1 MRKTRKTSSRRRKP
15 AAKQRSWAA
24 SLLFFTLGVILAFV
38 VLSFF
43 PRLIPD
49 NLQSTIRHSTVLV
62 KQWQQKYWP
71 TRATTT
77 TTVKKRRARPA
88 KKSLPTAVKKPAA
101 TTLYITLYKATPDY
115 DSLTSKSK
123 LLKMPKGGK
132 ARLARMIFAEL
143 TRDESQSK
151 SPLPPGVRL
160 RAVSF
165 AGRRITLDLSKE
177 IISGLANTG
186 SSDEMLAVYGLVN
199 TYLKNF
205 PAYTEV
211 QIMVDGHL
219 VKTLSGHIEI
229 NRPLTWGQVLQ
240 SYK

>member
-1 MRKTRKTSSRRRKP
+1 MKKTRKTRSRRPKP
-15 AAKQRSWAA
+15 AAKKRSWAA
-24 SLLFFTLGVILAFV
+24 SLFFFTFGVVLTFL

-49 NLQSTIRHSTVLV
+49 KLQSSIRHSTILV

-71 TRATTT
+71 TRTTT
-77 TTVKKRRARPA
+77 STIKPRQARPA
-88 KKSLPTAVKKPAA
+88 KKVSPTAVKKSVS
-101 TTLYITLYKATPDY
+101 TSLYITLYKATPDY
-115 DSLTSKSK
+115 DALIHRSK
-123 LLKMPKGGK
+123 LLKLPKEGK
-132 ARLARMIFAEL
+132 AQLARMIFAQL
-143 TRDESQSK
+143 TRNGEKSK
-151 SPLPPGVRL
+151 SPLPSGVRL
-160 RAVSF
+160 RSVSF
-165 AGRRITLDLSKE
+165 SGRRITLDLSKE

-211 QIMVDGHL
+211 QIMVDGHP

-229 NRPLTWGQVLQ
+229 NKPLTFFPLG
-240 SYK
+240 

>member
-1 MRKTRKTSSRRRKP
+1 MKKTRKTSSRRRKP
-15 AAKQRSWAA
+15 AAKQRSWTG
-24 SLLFFTLGVILAFV
+24 SLFFFIFGVILAFL

-49 NLQSTIRHSTVLV
+49 KLQSTIRHSTVLV
-62 KQWQQKYWP
+62 QQWRQKYWP
-71 TRATTT
+71 TTT
-77 TTVKKRRARPA
+77 TTVKPRTPQHHP
-88 KKSLPTAVKKPAA
+88 KKVSPTAVKKPKP
-101 TTLYITLYKATPDY
+101 TTLYVTLYKASPDY
-115 DSLTSKSK
+115 GALTHSSK
-123 LLKMPKGGK
+123 LLKMPKEGK
-132 ARLARMIFAEL
+132 AQLARMIFAEL
-143 TRDESQSK
+143 TRDGEKSK

-177 IISGLANTG
+177 IISGLATTG

-211 QIMVDGHL
+211 QITVAGHP
-219 VKTLSGHIEI
+219 VKTLGGHIEI
-229 NRPLTWGQVLQ
+229 NKPLAFFNGV
-240 SYK
+240 

>member
-1 MRKTRKTSSRRRKP
+1 MKKTRKTSSRRRKP
-15 AAKQRSWAA
+15 AAKKRSWAA
-24 SLLFFTLGVILAFV
+24 SLLFFAFGVILAFL

-49 NLQSTIRHSTVLV
+49 KLQQTIRHSTIRV

-71 TRATTT
+71 TTRTTT
-77 TTVKKRRARPA
+77 TTVKRQSPPAPKKTAARP
-88 KKSLPTAVKKPAA
+88 SVKKPAP
-101 TTLYITLYKATPDY
+101 TTLYVTLYKATPDY
-115 DSLTSKSK
+115 DALTSSSK
-123 LLKMPKGGK
+123 LLKLPKEGK
-132 ARLARMIFAEL
+132 VQLARLIFAEL
-143 TRDESQSK
+143 TRDGAKAK

-165 AGRRITLDLSKE
+165 AGQRITLDLSKE

-205 PAYTEV
+205 PDFSEV
-211 QIMVDGHL
+211 QITVAGHP

-229 NRPLTWGQVLQ
+229 NKPLTWGQVLQ
-240 SYK
+240 